1 MPKKPIKQP
10 TLKIEDFH
18 YLDERAVSMPQ
29 IVLGIKVYREC
40 FSTDY
45 PPRRHTFVNG
55 APKFQNIVHQTS
67 GIGCGQFYV
76 TGTFLQPKSAEI
88 LSALKEIEKKW
99 LDSNIGALGGA
110 TLEQLNDYESDLQR
124 LFGASANHSHRDFC
138 EGLYPID
145 LRYLPRIAAEHP
157 DMDHLDD
164 LIEWDSG
171 LSRAMGSVGRWG
183 AWILGTNSD

>member
-1 MPKKPIKQP
+1 MPKKPVKQP

-18 YLDERAVSMPQ
+18 YLDERAVSLPQ
-29 IVLGIKVYREC
+29 IVLGIKVHREC

-45 PPRRHTFVNG
+45 PPRKYTFVSG

-88 LSALKEIEKKW
+88 LSALKEIGGRW
-99 LDSNIGALGGA
+99 ADTSVGALRSP
-110 TLEQLNDYESDLQR
+110 TIIEINEYEKDLQWY
-124 LFGASANHSHRDFC
+124 LGASANRTHRDLC

-145 LRYLPRIAAEHP
+145 LEWLPRVAVGYP
-157 DMDHLDD
+157 DLDHLDD

-183 AWILGTNSD
+183 AWVLGTNSD